1 MSVSIPKPMRVFV
14 TGAGGRTG
22 RLVYNKLK
30 SRPDHFTAKGLV
42 RRQEQKQELGDKNVY
57 VGDISKPD
65 TLHAAMQDSDKLV
78 IVTSAVP
85 KMKGPPEPGQ
95 RPDMYFEEGGMP
107 EQVDWI
113 GQKTQ
118 IDLAKDAGIKH
129 IVVVGSM
136 GGTDENHML
145 NSIGGGKI
153 LIWKRKAEQ
162 YLIDSG
168 VPYTI
173 IHAGGLLDKTGG
185 QRELTVGKNDEFLKL
200 KVRSIPRDDVAE
212 VVVQSLLIEDALNK
226 GFDLASKEE
235 GQGEVTRD
243 FTALF
248 QQTRSGL

>member
-1 MSVSIPKPMRVFV
+1 MSVTLPKPIRVFV

-22 RLVYNKLK
+22 KLVFNKLK
-30 SRPDHFTAKGLV
+30 SRSEHFSVKGLV
-42 RRQEQKQELGDKNVY
+42 RRPEQKQELGDKDVY
-57 VGDISKPD
+57 VGDISQPN
-65 TLHAAMQDSDKLV
+65 TLQEAMQDSDKLV

-85 KMKGPPEPGQ
+85 KMKQKPAEGQ
-95 RPDMYFEEGGMP
+95 RPEMYFEEGGMP
-107 EQVDWI
+107 ETVDWL

-118 IDLAKDAGIKH
+118 IDLAKEAGVKQ
-129 IVVVGSM
+129 IVIVGSM

-145 NSIGGGKI
+145 NSIGNGKI

-212 VVVQSLLIEDALNK
+212 VVVQSLLLEDAVNK

-235 GQGEVTRD
+235 GQGSVTKD
-243 FTALF
+243 FKALF